1 MTEPP
6 DPGRRVLLP
15 PPAARGDAPGDEFER
30 LVEIL
35 RALRSPDGCPWDREQ
50 TLRSLAPFVQE
61 EGAEVVDAIERDD
74 LEGLREEIGD
84 LVFEGVFLAQLT
96 AEAGHFSIVDSVR
109 TVCEKLIRRHPHVFS
124 QPPPPGTSASAVETA
139 EHVVAQWADIKARE
153 KASRGGTGGA
163 LEGVPVSLPALATAR
178 ELGRKAAHEGFD
190 WPTAGEVL
198 DKVQEEI
205 AELRAELTGEGGPS
219 LDAAALAR
227 ADEEIGDLFFALAQ
241 LARKLGL
248 DPEASLRAANR
259 KFRARFGA
267 LERTAMAEGIGD
279 LAALTLDQL
288 EERWQRV
295 KRSTPPSATTSAR

>member
-6 DPGRRVLLP
+6 DPERRALLP
-15 PPAARGDAPGDEFER
+15 PPAARGSAPGDEFER
-30 LVEIL
+30 LVDIL
-35 RALRSPDGCPWDREQ
+35 RALRSPHGCPWDREQ

-61 EGAEVVDAIERDD
+61 EAAEVVDAIERDD
-74 LEGLREEIGD
+74 LEELREEIGD

-96 AEAGHFSIVDSVR
+96 AEAGHFSIADSVR
-109 TVCEKLIRRHPHVFS
+109 AVCEKLIRRHPHVFS

-139 EHVVAQWADIKARE
+139 QHVVAQWADIKAQE
-153 KASRGGTGGA
+153 KAARGGTDEVLA
-163 LEGVPVSLPALATAR
+163 GVPVSLPALATAR
-178 ELGRKAAHEGFD
+178 EIGRKVARVGFD

-205 AELRAELTGEGGPS
+205 VELRAELTAEGGEPP
-219 LDAAALAR
+219 DAAALAR

-241 LARKLGL
+241 LSRKLGL

-259 KFRARFGA
+259 KFRARFGV
-267 LERTAMAEGIGD
+267 LERTARAEGIDD
-279 LAALTLDQL
+279 LSTLTLEQL

-295 KRSTPPSATTSAR
+295 KGTTGPSSTTSAR